1 MLKIH
6 HRKKK
11 IDPQNRKVRAHQK
24 LSPASVKDF
33 FCSVCF
39 NFIDVETSLSE
50 LELQTTHYTHITE

>member
-24 LSPASVKDF
+24 LSPLCQRF
-33 FCSVCF
+33 FLFSVCF